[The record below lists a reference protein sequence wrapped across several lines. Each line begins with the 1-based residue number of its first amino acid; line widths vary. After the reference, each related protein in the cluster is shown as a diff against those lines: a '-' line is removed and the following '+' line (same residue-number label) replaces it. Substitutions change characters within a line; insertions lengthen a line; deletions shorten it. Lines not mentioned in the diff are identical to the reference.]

1 MTGSNKRCLI
11 GAVIIAVVVAGALW
25 GVLRDTASSVQRK
38 VTRAYEAGDYAKV
51 ERLFAQAG
59 SSGESTDELLWYAG
73 LASRAQGRHDEAL
86 TRFKKLLSQASDKR
100 MSLKAGLQ
108 IAAVYQDCRMHSSA
122 AASVLSLIQSH
133 PSNASLRRKAANLLD
148 AAGRRFDGN
157 VQHLE
162 LLRLGKPTVDDLVLL
177 ADRHEPFVNEQI
189 EAILKSGDVK
199 AFRVA
204 RAMIAW
210 RSGKL
215 AEAEKLLRAEI
226 SDALVSLEGRAL
238 LGVVLV
244 DQGKFGALS
253 AWHADLPDSADSH
266 PDIWYVRGVWA
277 EHLNRKADA
286 ATCYR
291 QAIQL
296 DTGYRQAMFRLSA
309 VADSVD
315 DELRNQIVTAT
326 QQLDQYR
333 QVCKS
338 IFFSGPQLAS
348 VSNAIDLAESLG
360 RLEEAIGWC
369 RVLNAEFRQFG
380 DQDRIQELQTQMDRR
395 EGQAVPEWLTIGESR
410 LPVAPFPKSNSPDS
424 ISPLKMAVARF
435 ADDGAA
441 RGIVFE
447 YKNGTKE
454 RSGLMIQQSMGGGVA
469 VIDFDCDT
477 WPDLFFPQGRSAG
490 SKLNDALFRNRHGE
504 SFKLVTES
512 AGCGDLAYSHGA
524 AVGDINNDGFPD
536 LYVANAGHNQ
546 LYINNGDGT
555 FDVST
560 GISTSATWSMSCAI
574 ADVNGDSFPDLF
586 DVNYLE
592 WQRPFDEVCVN
603 SELGLP
609 RTCPPERFHGER
621 NELYLNSGQGLF
633 VNSTRPAGLSGIVGK
648 GLGVIAADFD
658 GSSRVGFFIAN
669 DQEPNSLL
677 VSDGSEGHIPLFSNR
692 AITSGLAFDGLGDAY
707 ACMGIAAGDVNH
719 DGLLDMFVTNF
730 YRQPNTLYL
739 AVSEG
744 SYRDVT
750 RSSGLLDSGLLKL
763 GFGTQF
769 VDADLD
775 GELDLVVGNGHLD
788 DFTHKDIPFEMEPQL
803 FMNQGSMQFEECG
816 EAGSFFDEPRLA
828 RGMATLDWNRDG
840 LEEFAVSNIGSLSSL
855 VTNVTSEHGNFLAIR
870 LVGQVSSRDAIGATV
885 AVTTSSRTIYRH
897 QVAGDGYASS
907 NERRLLFGLGAEST
921 VTKLVVNWPS
931 GRVQEFGDVALS
943 SEFVLSES
951 VDQLFAVPR

>member
-11 GAVIIAVVVAGALW
+11 GTVLIVVVVAGVLW
-25 GVLRDTASSVQRK
+25 GVLRDTTTSVQSK
-38 VTRAYEAGDYAKV
+38 VIRAYEAGDYAEV
-51 ERLFAQAG
+51 ERLFAQAD

-73 LASRAQGRHDEAL
+73 LTSRAQSRHDEAL
-86 TRFKKLLSQASDKR
+86 ARFRKLLSQATDEK
-100 MSLKAGLQ
+100 MSVKVGLQ
-108 IAAVYQDCRMHSSA
+108 IAAVYQDGGLHSSA
-122 AASVLSLIQSH
+122 ADSVLSLIQSH
-133 PSNASLRRKAANLLD
+133 PSDVSLRRKAATLLD

-157 VQHLE
+157 AQHLE

-189 EAILKSGDVK
+189 EAVLKSGDAK

-215 AEAEKLLRAEI
+215 TDAEELLRAEI
-226 SDALVSLEGRAL
+226 SDATASLEGRAL

-244 DQGKFGALS
+244 DQGKFGALP
-253 AWHADLPDSADSH
+253 AWHAGLPDLADRH

-277 EHLNRKADA
+277 EQLNRRADA

-291 QAIQL
+291 QALQL
-296 DTGYRQAMFRLSA
+296 DTGYRQAMYRLSA

-315 DELRNQIVTAT
+315 DELRNQIATAA

-338 IFFSGPQLAS
+338 IFFSGPQLRS
-348 VSNAIDLAESLG
+348 VSSAIDLAESLG

-369 RVLNAEFRQFG
+369 RVLNAEFRQFR
-380 DQDRIQELQTQMDRR
+380 DQGRIQDLQAQMDRR
-395 EGQAVPEWLTIGESR
+395 IGQAVPEWLTIGESG
-410 LPVAPFPKSNSPDS
+410 LPVASFPKSSPS
-424 ISPLKMAVARF
+424 GSSSPLKMAVARF
-435 ADDGAA
+435 ADDGAD
-441 RGIVFE
+441 RGLVFE
-447 YKNGTKE
+447 YENGTKN

-469 VIDFDCDT
+469 VIDFDGDT
-477 WPDLFFPQGRSAG
+477 WPDLFFPQGRSAD
-490 SKLNDALFRNRHGE
+490 SRLNDALFRNRLGE
-504 SFKLVTES
+504 SFELVTES
-512 AGCGDLAYSHGA
+512 AECGDLTYSHGA
-524 AVGDINNDGFPD
+524 TVGDINNDGFPD

-555 FDVST
+555 FDIATGVSA
-560 GISTSATWSMSCAI
+560 SETWSMSCAI
-574 ADVNGDSFPDLF
+574 ADVNGDSFPDLL

-609 RTCPPERFHGER
+609 RTCPPERFQGER
-621 NELYLNSGQGLF
+621 NELYLNSGQGRF
-633 VNSTRPAGLSGIVGK
+633 VNSTLRAGLNDIVGK

-658 GSSRVGFFIAN
+658 GSCRIGFFIAN

-677 VSDGSEGHIPLFSNR
+677 VCDGSESRIPSFSNR

-739 AVSEG
+739 AVSKG

-750 RSSGLLDSGLLKL
+750 RSSGLFDPGLLKL

-788 DFTHKDIPFEMEPQL
+788 DFTHKGIPFEMEPQL

-828 RGMATLDWNRDG
+828 RGMAALDWNRDG
-840 LEEFAVSNIGSLSSL
+840 LEEFAVSNIASPSSL
-855 VTNVTSEHGNFLAIR
+855 LTNVTSEHGNFLAIR
-870 LVGQVSSRDAIGATV
+870 LIGQESSRDAVGATV
-885 AVTTSSRTIYRH
+885 AVTTSNKTIYRH

-907 NERRLLFGLGAEST
+907 NEKRLVFGLGDDSS
-921 VTKLVVNWPS
+921 VRKLVVNWPS
-931 GRVQEFGDVALS
+931 GRVQEFGDVAVN

-951 VDQLFAVPR
+951 ADQLFAVPR